1 MSFLDQMKQMME
13 MKQKMEE
20 VKKRLDTIEVSAEN
34 EYVKVTV
41 NGNRRVKDIEVKK
54 TDDKLLLERYIAEAV
69 NEACQN
75 AETMLQSEFSEVTK
89 GMLPNLPGM

>member
-20 VKKRLDTIEVSAEN
+20 VKKRLDTVEVSAEN
-34 EYVKVTV
+34 DYVKVTV
-41 NGNRRVKDIEVKK
+41 NGNRRVKNIDIKK
-54 TDDKLLLERYIAEAV
+54 TDDKLLLERYTAEAV
-69 NEACQN
+69 NEAMQN
-75 AETMLQSEFSEVTK
+75 AESMMQTEFADVTK

>member
-20 VKKRLDTIEVSAEN
+20 VKKRLDTVEVSSEN
-34 EYVKVTV
+34 DYVKVTV
-41 NGNRRVKDIEVKK
+41 NGNRRVKNIDIKK
-54 TDDKLLLERYIAEAV
+54 TDDRLLLERYTAEAV
-69 NEACQN
+69 NEAMQN
-75 AETMLQSEFSEVTK
+75 AESMMQTEFADITK